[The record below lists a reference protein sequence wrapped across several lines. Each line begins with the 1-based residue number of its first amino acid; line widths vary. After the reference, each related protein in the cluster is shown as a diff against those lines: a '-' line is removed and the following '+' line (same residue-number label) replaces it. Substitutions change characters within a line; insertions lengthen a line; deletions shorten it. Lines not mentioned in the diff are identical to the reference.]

1 MGHVFDPKH
10 EPGRRHQVRGYR
22 SVTDLTVQI
31 RRRRYSDVRSYADP
45 VKPTSAAW
53 RRGDSVALAAA
64 LALIAAAALVGHQ
77 LKRQGLPIVLPSPP
91 LLAFW
96 EPHLGWGT
104 PLAVGCVVVGL
115 RLQRVAAGVPWRRLL
130 LVGWLLNLAWMC
142 SLTLVDG
149 LRQGWVDVLTN
160 PNEYL
165 HDLPRITSPATFVS
179 TFTDYIAFRP
189 DLDPGQVWTT
199 HVAGHP
205 PLATLVFWL
214 LDRVGLGG
222 GFWAGALCI
231 LVSST
236 ACVALPVAL
245 AELGA
250 PGAARRL
257 VPFLALF
264 PGAVW
269 MAVSADGLFAGVAVS
284 GLALACVGASRRRL
298 PASLGGGVLLGTA
311 VFLSYGLVLCGVV
324 VLVAIVLTLRQRGV
338 RAALLPWLVT
348 VVGALA
354 VAAIHLAFGFNWFI
368 GLAQLRIRY
377 YQGIASQR
385 PFSYFVYA
393 NVAAWLVSC
402 SPFLA
407 VGVWRALGT
416 VPPGSRTA
424 SAADRVVATVSL
436 AGLLAAALADLSAL
450 SKAETERIWL
460 TFGVFTSSGLALLRG
475 RPAAW
480 ALAGC
485 AVSAL
490 LVNHLLDTGW

>member
-1 MGHVFDPKH
+1 MSPTADTALVDVSPSRLPVADGLA
-10 EPGRRHQVRGYR
+10 RRAEAISTTEVHG
-22 SVTDLTVQI
+22 
-31 RRRRYSDVRSYADP
+31 YADA
-45 VKPTSAAW
+45 VDPTGARW
-53 RRGDSVALAAA
+53 RRGDTMSLLAA
-64 LALIAAAALVGHQ
+64 LGLIATAAVVGHQ
-77 LKRQGLPIVLPSPP
+77 LKARGLPIVLPSPP

-96 EPHLGWGT
+96 KPHVGWGT
-104 PLAVGCVVVGL
+104 PLAIGCVVIGL
-115 RLQRVAAGVPWRRLL
+115 RLQVTASSLTWRRLL

-165 HDLPRITSPATFVS
+165 HDLPRIISPATFVS
-179 TFTDYIAFRP
+179 TFTDFIAFRD

-205 PLATLVFWL
+205 PLATLLFWL
-214 LDRVGLGG
+214 LARIGLGG

-231 LVSST
+231 LIGST
-236 ACVALPVAL
+236 ACVALPVVL
-245 AELGA
+245 RELGA
-250 PGAARRL
+250 AAAGRRL

-284 GLALACVGASRRRL
+284 GLALVCTGAARGRL
-298 PASLGGGVLLGTA
+298 AVSLSGGLLLGTA
-311 VFLSYGLVLCGVV
+311 VYLSYGLVLVGLT
-324 VLVAIVLTLRQRGV
+324 VLVTIVLTARHRGLLASLR
-338 RAALLPWLVT
+338 PWAVAVL
-348 VVGALA
+348 GALA
-354 VAAIHLAFGFNWFI
+354 VAVIHLAFGFNWFT
-368 GLAQLRIRY
+368 GLAELRVRY

-385 PFSYFVYA
+385 PFFYFVYA
-393 NVAAWLVSC
+393 NVAAWLISC

-407 VGVWRALGT
+407 VGIWRAVAVL
-416 VPPGSRTA
+416 SRGRSA
-424 SAADRVVATVSL
+424 PSAADRAVALVALS
-436 AGLLAAALADLSAL
+436 GVLAAALADLSAL

-460 TFGVFTSSGLALLRG
+460 TFGIIASSSWGLLRG
-475 RPAAW
+475 RSASW

-485 AVSAL
+485 ALSAL